1 MRIRETYLILVLGLI
16 FSTIGSASSHG
27 QVTADTLRAVTTVS
41 DTLRAVTTV
50 SDTLLAVTP
59 GADALRAVTP
69 GADTVHA
76 DSANVQTG
84 LAKGE
89 HFTVFGSYAS
99 RVLLRFKKSPLF
111 ITVLYIVIIYSIITL
126 ITLLVI
132 ILMHRSR
139 LIHDLKLK
147 EYLLE
152 KYQKSLMDYLFEE
165 EKQDEAISELNR
177 IASNPMNRQVLINQ
191 MIDLSVNLKGEI
203 REKVQKLYLR
213 LGLKKHSMRNAYS
226 RKWHNNVKGFREL
239 AFMNIRDAND
249 KIIEALNSNNEIL
262 RMEAQIAMVRLA
274 DGNHYDFLDLLEKP
288 LSLWEQVTLHELQ
301 IQHNLKVPVF
311 KKWFGSDNESVV
323 MFALEMVAW
332 YKQRGAGKEI
342 MELFEHKSEQVRF
355 TAYRVCG
362 DLGLKMAFPGMVKKY
377 PGESFKNRLEILQSF
392 AKVPQEK
399 YLKFLRSVLDSE
411 EDVQLQ
417 IEATKAMEN
426 TGEPGISLLI
436 RLMKKKSEYRNYQ
449 IIIRH
454 VLDGRIY

>member
-1 MRIRETYLILVLGLI
+1 MILVLGLI
-16 FSTIGSASSHG
+16 FTVIGTASSHG
-27 QVTADTLRAVTTVS
+27 QAIADTIHADTT
-41 DTLRAVTTV
+41 
-50 SDTLLAVTP
+50 
-59 GADALRAVTP
+59 GADSTGADST
-69 GADTVHA
+69 GADTVRA
-76 DSANVQTG
+76 ESAAVQTG
-84 LAKGE
+84 LSNRLPVKVVTG
-89 HFTVFGSYAS
+89 YAS

-126 ITLLVI
+126 ITLLII

-139 LIHDLKLK
+139 LVHDQKLK

-152 KYQKSLMDYLFEE
+152 KYQELLMDYLFDE
-165 EKQDEAISELNR
+165 EKQEAAIAELDR

-203 REKVQKLYLR
+203 REKVQKLYIR

-239 AFMNIRDAND
+239 AFMNIRDANE
-249 KIIEALNSNNEIL
+249 KIIESLNSSNEIL

-274 DGNHYDFLDLLEKP
+274 DKDHYEFLDLLEKP

-301 IQHNLKVPVF
+301 IQHNLKVPAF
-311 KKWFGSDNESVV
+311 KKWFSSENESVV
-323 MFALEMVAW
+323 IFALEMVAW
-332 YKQRGAGKEI
+332 YNQRGVGKEI
-342 MELFEHKSEQVRF
+342 IGLFEHKSENVRN

-362 DLGLKMAFPGMVKKY
+362 EIELKMAFPGMIRKY
-377 PGESFKNRLEILQSF
+377 PGETFKNRLVILESF
-392 AKVPQEK
+392 AMVPQEK
-399 YLKFLRSVLDSE
+399 YLKFLKSVLDTE
-411 EDVQLQ
+411 EHVQLQ
-417 IEATKAMEN
+417 IAATKAMEN